1 MRSFTSALLLAAS
14 TFTSAQNT
22 PSNYGSSGSPFP
34 AFSGDP
40 FQKYA
45 LSANGINASFIP
57 YGARITNLYVKDKN
71 SNFQDI
77 VLGYDNGTQYLTDTE
92 TNHTYFGPVVGR
104 YANR

>member
-1 MRSFTSALLLAAS
+1 MGHFASSLLLAAAS
-14 TFTSAQNT
+14 LTFAQNT
-22 PSNYGSSGSPFP
+22 PGNYGLSSSAFP
-34 AFSGDP
+34 PFSGDP
-40 FQKYA
+40 FQKYS

-71 SNFQDI
+71 DCYQDV

-92 TNHTYFGPVVGR
+92 TNHTYFGPIVGR